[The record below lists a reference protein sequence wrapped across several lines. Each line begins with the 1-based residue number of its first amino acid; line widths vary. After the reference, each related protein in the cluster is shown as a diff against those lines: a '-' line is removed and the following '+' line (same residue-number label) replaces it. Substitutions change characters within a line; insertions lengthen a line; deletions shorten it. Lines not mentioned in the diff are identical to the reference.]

1 MHIFDELAARE
12 ITSVD
17 LGFARYSL
25 RIMETLHVDEWA
37 HTDTDAHEICLRC
50 DLDDGPAREFLM
62 HELTHCVLEVVGYT
76 DSQGAAAANQALSL
90 RRAEAVAAILKESG
104 ATGSIRTEGRGAADP
119 VADNGTAEG
128 RAKNRRVEI
137 TVR

>member
-1 MHIFDELAARE
+1 MHIYDRLADEN

-17 LGFARYSL
+17 LGFAVYQL

-76 DSQGAAAANQALSL
+76 GQDENKIHGDTNEDMTTKLSRGFLLLMRLNPDLMSALA
-90 RRAEAVAAILKESG
+90 RK
-104 ATGSIRTEGRGAADP
+104 D
-119 VADNGTAEG
+119 
-128 RAKNRRVEI
+128 
-137 TVR
+137 

>member
-1 MHIFDELAARE
+1 MHIYDLLADEN

-17 LGFARYSL
+17 LGFAVYQL

-62 HELTHCVLEVVGYT
+62 HELTHCVLEVCGYT
-76 DSQGAAAANQALSL
+76 SQDVDKVHGDTNEDMTTKLSRGFLLLMRLNPDLMSALA
-90 RRAEAVAAILKESG
+90 RK
-104 ATGSIRTEGRGAADP
+104 D
-119 VADNGTAEG
+119 
-128 RAKNRRVEI
+128 
-137 TVR
+137 

>member
-76 DSQGAAAANQALSL
+76 GQDDSKIHGDTNEDMTTKLSRGFLLLVRLNPDLMAALC
-90 RRAEAVAAILKESG
+90 ESD
-104 ATGSIRTEGRGAADP
+104 A
-119 VADNGTAEG
+119 
-128 RAKNRRVEI
+128 
-137 TVR
+137 

>member
-1 MHIFDELAARE
+1 MHIYDRLADEN

-17 LGFARYSL
+17 LGFAVYQL
-25 RIMETLHVDEWA
+25 RIMEVLHVDEWA

-76 DSQGAAAANQALSL
+76 GQDENKIHGDTNEDMTTKLSRGFLLLLRLNPELMAALC
-90 RRAEAVAAILKESG
+90 ESD
-104 ATGSIRTEGRGAADP
+104 A
-119 VADNGTAEG
+119 
-128 RAKNRRVEI
+128 
-137 TVR
+137 